1 MNKIISLIT
10 ILALLSLVGCS
21 GKFWAGA
28 GGGALGAG
36 AGYELNLERQ
46 MDRIEDDLR
55 DGKIDQNEFDI
66 RKSQIERDSLIK

>member
-1 MNKIISLIT
+1 MKKTIILLLI
-10 ILALLSLVGCS
+10 AVLLTGCS

-36 AGYELNLERQ
+36 AGYEVNLERQ
-46 MDRIEDDLR
+46 MRRIDDDLA
-55 DGKIDQNEFDI
+55 DGKITQDEYNI

>member
-1 MNKIISLIT
+1 MKKVICVVV
-10 ILALLSLVGCS
+10 ILSVLGLVGCS

-36 AGYELNLERQ
+36 AGYELHLERQ

-55 DGKIDQNEFDI
+55 DGKIDQQEYEI